1 MDFQLHP
8 SVEKITSPI
17 ILRVKSKYSDTY
29 FEHKYNNG
37 YEVSTI
43 VFTDEY
49 EVKSIRARD
58 NMVVLTLV
66 AINDPSRVDERQ
78 TEMFIGGA

>member
-8 SVEKITSPI
+8 SVSKITSPI

-43 VFTDEY
+43 IFTDEY
-49 EVKSIRARD
+49 EVKSVKARD
-58 NMVVLTLV
+58 NMIVLTLI
-66 AINDPSRVDERQ
+66 ATNDPSAME
-78 TEMFIGGA
+78 EL

>member
-8 SVEKITSPI
+8 SVSKIASPI

-49 EVKSIRARD
+49 VVKSIKARD
-58 NMVVLTLV
+58 SMVVLTLV
-66 AINDPSRVDERQ
+66 AKDDPSKED
-78 TEMFIGGA
+78 A

>member
-8 SVEKITSPI
+8 SVSKIASPI

-43 VFTDEY
+43 IFTDEY
-49 EVKSIRARD
+49 EVKSVKARD
-58 NMVVLTLV
+58 NMIVLTLI
-66 AINDPSRVDERQ
+66 ATNDP
-78 TEMFIGGA
+78 GAMEES

>member
-8 SVEKITSPI
+8 SVCKITSPI

-49 EVKSIRARD
+49 IVKSIKARD

-66 AINDPSRVDERQ
+66 AKDDPDKED
-78 TEMFIGGA
+78 A

>member
-8 SVEKITSPI
+8 SVSKITSPI

-43 VFTDEY
+43 IFTDEY
-49 EVKSIRARD
+49 EVKSVKARD
-58 NMVVLTLV
+58 NMIVLSLIAT
-66 AINDPSRVDERQ
+66 NDP
-78 TEMFIGGA
+78 GAMEES

>member
-8 SVEKITSPI
+8 SVSKIESPI

-49 EVKSIRARD
+49 IIKSIKARD
-58 NMVVLTLV
+58 SMVVLTLV
-66 AINDPSRVDERQ
+66 AKDDPNKED
-78 TEMFIGGA
+78 A

>member
-8 SVEKITSPI
+8 SVSKITSPI

-43 VFTDEY
+43 IFTDEY
-49 EVKSIRARD
+49 KVKSVKARD
-58 NMVVLTLV
+58 NMIVLSLIAT
-66 AINDPSRVDERQ
+66 NDP
-78 TEMFIGGA
+78 GAMEES

>member
-8 SVEKITSPI
+8 SVSKITSPI
-17 ILRVKSKYSDTY
+17 ILRVKSKNSDTY

-43 VFTDEY
+43 VFTDIY

-58 NMVVLTLV
+58 NMIVLTLV
-66 AINDPSRVDERQ
+66 ARDDPGAMWEQ
-78 TEMFIGGA
+78 TELFIGGA

>member
-8 SVEKITSPI
+8 TVAKITSPI

-49 EVKSIRARD
+49 VVKSIKARD
-58 NMVVLTLV
+58 SMVVLTLV
-66 AINDPSRVDERQ
+66 AKDDPNKE
-78 TEMFIGGA
+78 EA